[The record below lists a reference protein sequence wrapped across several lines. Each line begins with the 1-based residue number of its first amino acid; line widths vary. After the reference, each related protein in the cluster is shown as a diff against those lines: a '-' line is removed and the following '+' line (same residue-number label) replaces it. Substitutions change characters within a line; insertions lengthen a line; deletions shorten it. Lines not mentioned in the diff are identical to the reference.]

1 MKALVYEAPG
11 RVELRDVADP
21 IAGAGEVL
29 IRIAAAGVCGTDRHI
44 VAGHL
49 GVAPGTVLGHEVC
62 GRIADMG
69 QGVSGFARGDRVIAF
84 GQVVCGQCAAC
95 RSGRD
100 NRCVRPEILGMGRQ
114 GAFAEYIALPTR
126 ALIALPEQVPDAVG
140 AIAPD
145 AIATP
150 YHAVV
155 TVGNMRP
162 GETVVVVGA
171 GGVGSH
177 AILIA
182 RMAGA
187 ARIVAVDTSADARAA
202 ALALGAD
209 AVFDP
214 REDVAPAK
222 VLRKLARNASLVV
235 ECVGREETAELAF
248 ATAAPGGRV
257 VIVGVGDARPKLPAL
272 LQFVG
277 NEIAV
282 LGSFGSTKA
291 EIETVLQLIV
301 TGRLDVSRSISR
313 SLPLAAAAKAFAEP
327 PTPARTVVLPGA
339 QP

>member
-11 RVELRDVADP
+11 RVALQQVAKP
-21 IAGAGEVL
+21 VAGPGEVL
-29 IRIAAAGVCGTDRHI
+29 IQVAAAGVCGTDRHI

-62 GRIADMG
+62 GRIAEVG
-69 QGVSGFARGDRVIAF
+69 ESVSGFAPGDRVIAF

-100 NRCVRPEILGMGRQ
+100 NRCARPEILGMGRQ
-114 GAFAEYIALPTR
+114 GAFAEFIVLPAR
-126 ALIALPEQVPDAVG
+126 ALIPLPQGIPDAVG
-140 AIAPD
+140 AIVPD

-155 TVGNMRP
+155 AVGALRP
-162 GETVVVVGA
+162 GETVVVIGA
-171 GGVGSH
+171 GGVGAH
-177 AILIA
+177 AVLIA

-187 ARIVAVDTSADARAA
+187 ARIVAVDTDPAAREA

-209 AVFDP
+209 VVFDP
-214 REDVAPAK
+214 REDAAPAK
-222 VLRKLARNASLVV
+222 ALRKLARNAGLVI

-248 ATAAPGGRV
+248 AAAAPGGRV
-257 VIVGVGDARPKLPAL
+257 VIVGVGSARPKLPAL

-282 LGSFGSTKA
+282 MGSFGSTKS

-301 TGRLDVSRSISR
+301 AGRLDVSRSISR
-313 SLPLAAAAKAFAEP
+313 SLSLAAAANVFAEP

-339 QP
+339 P

>member
-11 RVELRDVADP
+11 RVALQQVAKP
-21 IAGAGEVL
+21 VAGPGEVL
-29 IRIAAAGVCGTDRHI
+29 IQVAAAGVCGTDRHI

-62 GRIADMG
+62 GCIAEVG
-69 QGVSGFARGDRVIAF
+69 QGVSGFAPGDRVIAF

-114 GAFAEYIALPTR
+114 GAFAEFIVLPTR
-126 ALIALPEQVPDAVG
+126 ALIPLPQAIPDAVG
-140 AIAPD
+140 AIVPD

-155 TVGNMRP
+155 AVGAVRP
-162 GETVVVVGA
+162 GETVVVIGA
-171 GGVGSH
+171 GGVGAH
-177 AILIA
+177 AVLIA

-187 ARIVAVDTSADARAA
+187 ARIVAVDTDPAARET

-209 AVFDP
+209 VGFDP
-214 REDVAPAK
+214 REDAAPAK
-222 VLRKLARNASLVV
+222 ALRKLARNAGLVV

-248 ATAAPGGRV
+248 AAAAPGGRV
-257 VIVGVGDARPKLPAL
+257 VIVGVGSARPKLPAL

-282 LGSFGSTKA
+282 MGSFGSTKS

-301 TGRLDVSRSISR
+301 AGRLDVSRSVSR
-313 SLPLAAAAKAFAEP
+313 SLPLTAAAKVFAEP

-339 QP
+339 P

>member
-11 RVELRDVADP
+11 RVALQQVAKP
-21 IAGAGEVL
+21 VAGPGDVL
-29 IRIAAAGVCGTDRHI
+29 IQVAAAGVCGTDRHI
-44 VAGHL
+44 VAGYL

-62 GRIADMG
+62 GRIAEVG
-69 QGVSGFARGDRVIAF
+69 EGVSGFAPSDRVIAF

-95 RSGRD
+95 RAGRD
-100 NRCVRPEILGMGRQ
+100 NRCTRAEILGMGRQ
-114 GAFAEYIALPTR
+114 GAFAEFIVLPTR
-126 ALIALPEQVPDAVG
+126 ALIPLPQGIPDVVG
-140 AIAPD
+140 AIVPD

-155 TVGNMRP
+155 AIGALRP
-162 GETVVVVGA
+162 GETVVVIGA
-171 GGVGSH
+171 GGVGAH
-177 AILIA
+177 AVLIA

-187 ARIVAVDTSADARAA
+187 ARIVAVDTDPAAREA

-209 AVFDP
+209 VVFDP
-214 REDVAPAK
+214 REDAAPAK
-222 VLRKLARNASLVV
+222 ALRKLARNAGLVI

-248 ATAAPGGRV
+248 AAAAPGGRV
-257 VIVGVGDARPKLPAL
+257 VIVGVGSARPKLPAL

-282 LGSFGSTKA
+282 MGSFGSTKS

-301 TGRLDVSRSISR
+301 AGRLDVSRSISR
-313 SLPLAAAAKAFAEP
+313 SLPLSAAANVFAEP

-339 QP
+339 P